1 MNVSSRTSQGT
12 DVTTAPRTYDELVRA
27 SPQGSVFATSWWLD
41 AVAPAAW
48 LPNVAETG
56 GTVVAAWPTVV
67 RRDRWGAV
75 HGGAAIT
82 PYLGPLLTGGEG
94 VHRRSREVEQL
105 DLLLEGLGEFAHLE
119 ARCNP
124 AFDYWTPLH
133 WQGFT
138 QTTHYTWRLS
148 DVSDPERVFAGLR
161 ENVRRE
167 IRKARKSGLAVEE
180 GTLADYLR
188 IHEKAAAEQGR
199 PAEASTNRPVIER
212 VDAAAAERGSRDILL
227 ARDANGRV
235 HAGAYFV
242 HDARWTY
249 YLLGGSDPA
258 VRTSG
263 AASLVMWAA
272 IERAGEGGT
281 GFDFEGSMLRH
292 VERFVRAWGG
302 TPTPYSIVRRTP
314 SRAFAA
320 ERAVKRALLRVR
332 R

>member
-12 DVTTAPRTYDELVRA
+12 DAAAAPRTYDELVNA
-27 SPQGSVFATSWWLD
+27 SPQGSVFSSSWWLD
-41 AVAPAAW
+41 AVAPGAW
-48 LPNVAETG
+48 RPNVVESR
-56 GTVVAAWPTVV
+56 GTLVAAWPTVA
-67 RRDRWGAV
+67 RPGRWGAV
-75 HGGAAIT
+75 HGGAPIT
-82 PYLGPLLTGGEG
+82 PYLGPLLSPGEG
-94 VHRRSREVEQL
+94 VHRRSREGEQL
-105 DLLLEGLGEFAHLE
+105 DLLLERLGEFAHLE

-124 AFDYWTPLH
+124 TFDYWTHLH

-148 DVSDPERVFAGLR
+148 DVSDPERAFAGVR

-167 IRKARKSGLAVEE
+167 IRKARKHGLAVAD

-188 IHEKAAAEQGR
+188 VHEDAAAEQGR
-199 PAEASTNRPVIER
+199 RDEAGANRPLIER
-212 VDAAAAERGSRDILL
+212 VDAAAAERGARDILL
-227 ARDANGRV
+227 ARDVEGRV

-263 AASLVMWAA
+263 AASLVMWTA
-272 IERAGEGGT
+272 IERAGTRGT

-302 TPTPYSIVRRTP
+302 APTPYSIVRRTP
-314 SRAFAA
+314 SQAFAA
-320 ERAVKRALLRVR
+320 ERAVKRALLRAR